1 MFRNSKLIVGEL
13 RKHAPFTAFGTL
25 SGLVIMLILLAVKA
39 SPGTSTRLFWFMH
52 PTHVLLSALVTAAM
66 FRLHGGRGIWRTLWI
81 GYAGSVGITTL
92 SDCVIPFLG
101 EWILGMPNRGL
112 HFGFVEKWWL
122 VNPLALSG
130 ILLGVWRP
138 HTQVFH
144 SLHVLL
150 STWASLFHITMT
162 MTSPPSFLTM
172 AAIAV
177 FLFLAVWIPCC
188 TSDIV
193 FPLLFTDSNRR
204 TGSGIRREVTPFLIG
219 TWFLFFILGG
229 LAWWM
234 GFPSNLVAG
243 SAMAAALITSAYF
256 LYFFRDPERTPPTD
270 DDAVVAGADGTIAPV
285 VKVTETQYLKARC
298 ARISIFLSLFDV
310 HVNRAPMAGR
320 STFLGYFPGKRLFT
334 FQAKSS
340 EVNQHNKILI
350 EGRLTRCLVT
360 QIVGPVC
367 RRVVYWPPH
376 DRIVEIALGE
386 RIGMMKFGSRLDMYL
401 PTSDVEITAKS
412 GDRVRAGETI
422 VARLR
427 KREDH
432 EGVHRNAD

>member
-25 SGLVIMLILLAVKA
+25 SGLVIILILLAAKVL
-39 SPGTSTRLFWFMH
+39 PGTSTRLFWFMH
-52 PTHVLLSALVTAAM
+52 PTHVLLSAVVTAAM

-81 GYAGSVGITTL
+81 GYVGSVGIATL

-101 EWILGMPNRGL
+101 EWMLGMPNRGL
-112 HFGFVEKWWL
+112 HFGFIEKWWL

-138 HTQVFH
+138 HTKVSH
-144 SLHVLL
+144 SLHVLV

-162 MTSPPSFLTM
+162 SPPTVLTM
-172 AAIAV
+172 AAIAA

-193 FPLLFTDSNRR
+193 FPLLFTGSDRR
-204 TGSGIRREVTPFLIG
+204 TGSGIRREVTPFLIAV
-219 TWFLFFILGG
+219 WILLPMAGG
-229 LAWWM
+229 FAWCT
-234 GFPSNLVAG
+234 GCPACIVVG
-243 SAMAAALITSAYF
+243 STMAAALVASAYL

-270 DDAVVAGADGTIAPV
+270 ENAVVAGADGVVAAI
-285 VKVTETQYLKARC
+285 VKVDEAKYLKARC
-298 ARISIFLSLFDV
+298 VRISIFLSLFDV
-310 HVNRAPMAGR
+310 HVNRAPLAGP

-350 EGRLTRCLVT
+350 EGRFTRCLVT

-367 RRVVYWPPH
+367 RRVVYWPAH
-376 DRIVEIALGE
+376 DRAVDIALGE
-386 RIGMMKFGSRLDMYL
+386 RIGMMKFGSRLDMYF
-401 PTSDVEITAKS
+401 PASDVEVTAKP
-412 GDRVRAGETI
+412 GDRVQAGETI
-422 VARLR
+422 IARLR
-427 KREDH
+427 KHKDH
-432 EGVHRNAD
+432 EGAD